1 MNLMIYALTAVIV
14 LLGFP
19 IGIFL
24 KKVTGKEVKQAK
36 KYFILLKNLLV
47 SAVITVFLFAIYSN
61 FVFLLLSFIIL
72 FIVSSS
78 YSKMK
83 YDYVTYL
90 LFLAILFFAQNYIRI
105 FYICSV
111 LMFFYGFV
119 RGSLSEKKSFGKIK
133 FF

>member
-1 MNLMIYALTAVIV
+1 MNLLTYVITAIIV

-24 KKVTGKEVKQAK
+24 RKVTGKEVNQAK
-36 KYFILLKNLLV
+36 KYFLLLKNMLV
-47 SAVITVFLFAIYSN
+47 SAIITVFLFEIYPN

-72 FIVSSS
+72 FVVSSN
-78 YSKMK
+78 YYKRK
-83 YDYVTYL
+83 YDYITYF
-90 LFLAILFFAQNYIRI
+90 LFLVILFFAQNYIRT

-119 RGSLSEKKSFGKIK
+119 RGSLIEKKSFGKIK